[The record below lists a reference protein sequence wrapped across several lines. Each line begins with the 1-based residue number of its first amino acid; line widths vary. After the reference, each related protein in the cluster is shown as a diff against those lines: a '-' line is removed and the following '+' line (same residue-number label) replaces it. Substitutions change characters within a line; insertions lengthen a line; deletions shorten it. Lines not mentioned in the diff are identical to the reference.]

1 MKQSLFL
8 KEMQLFLTRYCQQE
22 RRLSRQTVLSY
33 RDTMKLLI
41 NYFKDKKKRSPA
53 TIQFSDL
60 SYEQISD
67 FLNYLEKERKVSV
80 STRNQR
86 LCAIKSFFKYI
97 LFKHPD
103 YADTISR
110 AMNVPQK
117 KKPKNPR
124 AFLEPNEV
132 EVLLRSVGQTTWSGR
147 RDYLLLDFC
156 IRTGV
161 RVSELVA
168 LHSENIVLGK
178 SPYVTV
184 TGKGRKERSIPI
196 DRVLAKALS
205 KWLTETKA
213 LGYLHLFP
221 SIRGEQMSSDA
232 VQHLLRKYIAISK
245 KDAPSL
251 EKKKI
256 SPHSLRHTTA
266 MNLLNRGV
274 DIQIIALWLGHEQID
289 TTQIYLS
296 ENMALKR
303 KALKKTRLSAIEL
316 NPPKKL
322 NSALTFLDDL

>member
-8 KEMQLFLTRYCQQE
+8 KEMQLFLTKYCQQE
-22 RRLSRQTVLSY
+22 RRLSRLTVLSY

-41 NYFKDKKKRSPA
+41 NFFKEKKKRSPTA
-53 TIQFSDL
+53 IQFSDL

-117 KKPKNPR
+117 KKAKNPR
-124 AFLEPNEV
+124 AFLESNEV
-132 EVLLRSVGQTTWSGR
+132 KSLLKSVKQTTWSGR

-168 LHSENIVLGK
+168 LQLENVVIGK
-178 SPYVTV
+178 SPFITV
-184 TGKGRKERSIPI
+184 IGKGRKERSIPI
-196 DRVLAKALS
+196 DRVLAKTLS
-205 KWLTETKA
+205 KWLAETKA
-213 LGYLHLFP
+213 LGYSHLFP

-232 VQHLLRKYIAISK
+232 VQHLLRKYVSIAK

-296 ENMALKR
+296 ESMTLKR
-303 KALKKTRLSAIEL
+303 KALSRTKLSFALSKPLKLKTDTS
-316 NPPKKL
+316 
-322 NSALTFLDDL
+322 FLDDL